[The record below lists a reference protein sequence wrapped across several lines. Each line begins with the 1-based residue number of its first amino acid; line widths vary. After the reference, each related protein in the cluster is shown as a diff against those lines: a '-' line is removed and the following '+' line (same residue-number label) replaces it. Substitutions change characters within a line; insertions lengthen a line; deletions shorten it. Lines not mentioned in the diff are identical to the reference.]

1 MLCNHLEGWD
11 GGWGG
16 RWDGGGGREAHK
28 GEDICIFM
36 ADLHCCKAEANIL
49 IGAIIFQLK
58 INFKTIQ
65 IFHVNNFLYLK
76 SVEPIVSL
84 KMH

>member
-1 MLCNHLEGWD
+1 MGWRGS
-11 GGWGG
+11 GGIGG
-16 RWDGGGGREAHK
+16 SGREAHK
-28 GEDICIFM
+28 GDDICIFM
-36 ADLHCCKAEANIL
+36 ADSHFCKAEANIL

-58 INFKTIQ
+58 INFKTIK

-76 SVEPIVSL
+76 SVELIVSL